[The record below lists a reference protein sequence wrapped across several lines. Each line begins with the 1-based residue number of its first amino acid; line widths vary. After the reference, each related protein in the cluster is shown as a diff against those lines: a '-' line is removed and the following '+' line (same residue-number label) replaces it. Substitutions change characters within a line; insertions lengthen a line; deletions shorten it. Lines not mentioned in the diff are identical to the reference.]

1 MDMLQTRPITTPQ
14 TITPKQ
20 AITLVQQLAAAD
32 YGPIGAINFEFI
44 PLREDG
50 GAQAN
55 WDLAFRPSPANAE
68 PPNARRRAAIQRAI
82 AEVRAAYPVVR
93 WP

>member
-1 MDMLQTRPITTPQ
+1 MDSFQTRPTTTPQ

-20 AITLVQQLAAAD
+20 AITLVQQLAATN
-32 YGPIGAINFEFI
+32 YGPIGPINFEFI

-55 WDLAFRPSPANAE
+55 WDLAFRPSPSNAE
-68 PPNARRRAAIQRAI
+68 PPSARRRAAIQRAI
-82 AEVRAAYPVVR
+82 AEVRATHPQIR